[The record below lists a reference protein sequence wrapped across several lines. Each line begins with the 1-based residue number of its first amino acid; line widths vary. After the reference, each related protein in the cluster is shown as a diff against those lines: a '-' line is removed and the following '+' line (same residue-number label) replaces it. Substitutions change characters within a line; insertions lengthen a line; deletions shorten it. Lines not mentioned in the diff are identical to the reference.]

1 VTSFEPIAA
10 WLHETVPAAFR
21 RASLCAGYAVVLGML
36 MTAAPAAADPRGVVE
51 LFTSQGCSSCPPAD
65 KLLGEFAKDPSLV
78 VLSLPIDYW
87 DYLGWKDTLADSRF
101 SARQKAYSAV
111 RGDRDVYTPQVVIN
125 GVRHVLGSD
134 RKGIEAALEKSR
146 GEHGIM
152 SVPVRLS
159 RAGHYLKVSVAAS
172 VGRHAEV
179 WICAVAKAIPITIGR
194 GENSG
199 HQIVYH
205 NVVRNVLKVG
215 DWDGTA
221 NTWSVPLENISREG
235 VDAVAAYLQDGSRDR
250 PGPMLGAAYT
260 SLAN

>member
-1 VTSFEPIAA
+1 MTSFEPIA
-10 WLHETVPAAFR
+10 TSAFR
-21 RASLCAGYAVVLGML
+21 RASLCAGSVVILGALL
-36 MTAAPAAADPRGVVE
+36 MANPAAAGDPRGVVE

-65 KLLGEFAKDPSLV
+65 KLLGEFAKDSSLIA
-78 VLSLPIDYW
+78 LSLPIDYW

-111 RGDRDVYTPQVVIN
+111 RGDRDVYTPQVVVN

-134 RKGIEAALEKSR
+134 RKGIETAIEKSH

-152 SVPVRLS
+152 SVPVKLS
-159 RAGHYLKVSVAAS
+159 KAGHYLNVSVAAS
-172 VGRHAEV
+172 AGHHAEV
-179 WICAVAKAIPITIGR
+179 WICAVSKAVPITIGR

-235 VDAVAAYLQDGSRDR
+235 VDAAAAYVQDGTRDK

-260 SLAN
+260 SLTN

>member
-1 VTSFEPIAA
+1 
-10 WLHETVPAAFR
+10 
-21 RASLCAGYAVVLGML
+21 VV
-36 MTAAPAAADPRGVVE
+36 V
-51 LFTSQGCSSCPPAD
+51 
-65 KLLGEFAKDPSLV
+65 
-78 VLSLPIDYW
+78 
-87 DYLGWKDTLADSRF
+87 
-101 SARQKAYSAV
+101 
-111 RGDRDVYTPQVVIN
+111 N

-146 GEHGIM
+146 GGEQGVM
-152 SVPVRLS
+152 TVPVKLS
-159 RAGHYLKVSVAAS
+159 RKDHYLNVSVGASAGH
-172 VGRHAEV
+172 HAEV
-179 WICAVAKAIPITIGR
+179 WIYAVAKAVPITIGR

-221 NTWSVPLENISREG
+221 NTWSVPLENIAREG
-235 VDAVAAYLQDGSRDR
+235 VDAVAAYVQDGSRDR